1 MTQANLYTND
11 DVILCRVFPMS
22 LKGATMTGYDGL
34 PPWSINSFDT
44 PVERFSAHY
53 ATSRSHC
60 MTSAALANLRQADDE
75 SLQKLRDRF
84 GGIVIQIHN
93 LNPEVALHF
102 ILLALQSGK
111 FMDSLCKKTPSSMDE
126 LYERAKG
133 YIQMEEIS

>member
-1 MTQANLYTND
+1 
-11 DVILCRVFPMS
+11 
-22 LKGATMTGYDGL
+22 
-34 PPWSINSFDT
+34 
-44 PVERFSAHY
+44 
-53 ATSRSHC
+53 

-111 FMDSLCKKTPSSMDE
+111 FTDSLCKKTPSSMDE

-133 YIQMEEIS
+133 YIQMEEISWFRNEVR